1 MATILPGSTNA
12 KHCPSGLIHPAPLAS
27 WRHNQR
33 MYVIRE
39 RFFSIGDDFDV
50 LDEHGNKLLHIDG
63 KVFTLRNRVVIEDPS
78 GEEVASVHRHLV
90 ALRPTYEIRIGGEKA
105 AEVKKHLFTPF
116 HDKFTIDVPGNDD
129 LEMKGNLTDHEFVV
143 EQGGTEVAA
152 VSKRWLTIRDT
163 YAVQV
168 AAGVEPL
175 LIIGS
180 VLALDLAMERE
191 EEKEDKKQRAKEE
204 DE

>member
-1 MATILPGSTNA
+1 L
-12 KHCPSGLIHPAPLAS
+12 KHPPSGLIRPAGPVGE
-27 WRHNQR
+27 RHNQR

-63 KVFTLRNRVVIEDPS
+63 KVFSLRNRLVIENPS
-78 GEEVASVHRHLV
+78 GDEVASVHRHLV

-105 AEVKKHLFTPF
+105 AEIRKHLFTPF
-116 HDKFTIDVPGNDD
+116 HDKFTIDVPGPDD
-129 LEMKGNLTDHEFVV
+129 LEMKGNLLEHEYVI

-163 YAVQV
+163 YAVQI
-168 AAGVEPL
+168 AAGIEPL
-175 LIIGS
+175 LIIGA
-180 VLALDLAMERE
+180 VLALDIAMERE
-191 EEKEDKKQRAKEE
+191 EEKADKKQRAKDT